1 MAPKLHV
8 SPSVLR
14 RAVRRLDQIANDPAS
29 PTHSATTAARSL
41 LARAPKDEAED
52 DGRPKTRPPLMLL
65 PTNDRDPEINAAAR
79 ARVLAGEFF
88 TVVPLY
94 STAWPDHE
102 ALNDELIA
110 AARATLDAAYPE
122 AEDEPTG
129 SDAAQLAAADHR
141 RRARDR
147 QRASRANRAATS
159 RLLPLPTVEPH

>member
-1 MAPKLHV
+1 MAPKL
-8 SPSVLR
+8 SIPPSMLR

-52 DGRPKTRPPLMLL
+52 DDRPKTRPPLMLL

-122 AEDEPTG
+122 DEEEPTG
-129 SDAAQLAAADHR
+129 SNVAQLADAER
-141 RRARDR
+141 RRKARDKKRR
-147 QRASRANRAATS
+147 QRADRATAS
-159 RLLPLPTVEPH
+159 RLLPSPTVEAH